1 MIMDKHE
8 KEKLKGIIESEFGDD
23 FKINYK
29 TLSASRGEPEEHAY
43 ISYGDE
49 QIGSLQ
55 YFPKCHVSCGVKY
68 LENFMRLREN
78 VAKAL
83 EEDF

>member
-1 MIMDKHE
+1 MKNTVKKIR
-8 KEKLKGIIESEFGDD
+8 GIIESEFGDG
-23 FKINYK
+23 FEINYK
-29 TLSASRGEPEEHAY
+29 TFGSSGGKEEHAY

-55 YFPKCHVSCGVKY
+55 YFPKCHVSCGPEY
-68 LENFMRLREN
+68 LENFMRLREH

-83 EEDF
+83 EEDL